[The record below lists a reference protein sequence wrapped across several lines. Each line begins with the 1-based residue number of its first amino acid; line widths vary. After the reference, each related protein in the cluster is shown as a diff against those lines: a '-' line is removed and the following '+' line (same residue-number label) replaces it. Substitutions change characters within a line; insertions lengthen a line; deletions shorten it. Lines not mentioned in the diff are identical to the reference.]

1 MSADEFDPAIE
12 RAYRV
17 TPEFADSALF
27 DAEVAVRLENRWKW
41 RRALMLVLAVVAAF
55 VFLRQFVSVQMKNVL
70 QGSLDEGSLA
80 TILQKGEASSM
91 FEPVRDAA
99 QQLGL
104 TGFSLGSFSGAQIL
118 MMSGLIL
125 TLVLVASAI
134 RLANSL

>member
-41 RRALMLVLAVVAAF
+41 RRAIMLVLALGAAF

-70 QGSLDEGSLA
+70 QGDLDGGSLA
-80 TILQKGEASSM
+80 TILQQSEASSV
-91 FEPVRDAA
+91 FSPLRDAA

-118 MMSGLIL
+118 MMSGVIL
-125 TLVLVASAI
+125 TLALVASAI

>member
-41 RRALMLVLAVVAAF
+41 RRAIMMVLAVGAAF

-70 QGSLDEGSLA
+70 QGDLGDGSLA
-80 TILQKGEASSM
+80 TILHQSEASSV
-91 FEPVRDAA
+91 FSPLRDAA

-104 TGFSLGSFSGAQIL
+104 TGISLGSISGAQIL
-118 MMSGLIL
+118 MMSGIIL
-125 TLVLVASAI
+125 TLALVASAI

>member
-12 RAYRV
+12 RAYHV

-41 RRALMLVLAVVAAF
+41 RRALLVTLALGAAF
-55 VFLRQFVSVQMKNVL
+55 LFLRQFVTVQMQNVL
-70 QGSLDEGSLA
+70 QGGLDDGSLA
-80 TILQKGEASSM
+80 TILRKGEASSV

-104 TGFSLGSFSGAQIL
+104 TGFALGSFSGAQIL
-118 MMSGLIL
+118 MISGVLL
-125 TLVLVASAI
+125 TLVLVASAV